1 MFKILK
7 IALIISLIINNV
19 DLIYTAWN
27 FSEWT
32 KLGFNAVEKELNPF
46 SRAFMLNFGIEGWV
60 TLKVLIS
67 IYLVLVTAMMLKVD
81 SYCTQRGVKYA
92 ERKKKKNM

>member
-1 MFKILK
+1 MNITKN
-7 IALIISLIINNV
+7 ALALLLIINIV
-19 DLIYTAWN
+19 DLIYTAWAFN
-27 FSEWT
+27 EWT